1 MSTGQIP
8 GQQPPHYPPQ
18 QQPGWG
24 TYGPPPPKRH
34 RLRKWLKGKQIAGL
48 LAAGAIVL
56 GAAACRSSS
65 AAAPAATTPAAAA
78 PAATTPAAA
87 TAASDTQVCNDVNT
101 WESNNDGQAAT
112 SFGTDNASM
121 AIVTEASRSSAV
133 DSDVQSL
140 ATDSGSSAATDTN
153 SLATDC
159 ATAGVT
165 LTGSD
170 FTQAAAAPAAT
181 TPAAATAA
189 SDTQVC
195 NDVNTW
201 ESNNDGQAATSFGTD
216 SASGA
221 IVTEAS
227 GSSTVDGD
235 VQSLAADS
243 GSSAATDSLAIDC
256 AAAGVTLTG
265 SDFTQAAATPATAPS
280 TAAPAAVP
288 STPAP
293 STPAMSTAEQQ
304 AVTAAQN
311 YLDLGSGFSYQ
322 SLLNQL
328 TSSYGSGFSTS
339 DAEFAIN
346 YLKPDWDAQAVDA
359 AQGYLKIGGFSRS
372 SLIQQLTSSY
382 GNGFTEAQAEYA
394 VSKVGL

>member
-18 QQPGWG
+18 QPVRGP
-24 TYGPPPPKRH
+24 YGPQPPPKRH

-56 GAAACRSSS
+56 GAAACQSST
-65 AAAPAATTPAAAA
+65 AAAPAATTPAVAA

-112 SFGTDNASM
+112 AFGADNAST

-140 ATDSGSSAATDTN
+140 ATDSGSSAATDIS
-153 SLATDC
+153 SLAT
-159 ATAGVT
+159 
-165 LTGSD
+165 
-170 FTQAAAAPAAT
+170 
-181 TPAAATAA
+181 
-189 SDTQVC
+189 
-195 NDVNTW
+195 
-201 ESNNDGQAATSFGTD
+201 
-216 SASGA
+216 
-221 IVTEAS
+221 
-227 GSSTVDGD
+227 
-235 VQSLAADS
+235 
-243 GSSAATDSLAIDC
+243 DC

-293 STPAMSTAEQQ
+293 STPAMSIAEQQ
-304 AVTAAQN
+304 AVTSAQG

-322 SLLNQL
+322 SLLKQL

-346 YLKPDWDAQAVDA
+346 YLKPDWDAQAVEA
-359 AQGYLKIGGFSRS
+359 AQGYLKLGNGFSRS